1 MPETSATLKHC
12 GSSASKVRQVLG
24 LIRGL
29 DVNDAREV
37 LRFCERGAADE
48 VAKLLDS
55 AVANAEHNDLLPP
68 DELFVTR
75 AWADEGPT
83 AKRYR
88 PRARGRGTRIRK
100 RTSHVT
106 IVVARYSEDDLI
118 ARSARET
125 ASGTGAAA
133 DRRRRLTRRRR
144 VAASTAAET
153 HDHDH
158 EHEEVDALIGEADA
172 PEVEADAEE
181 AEIGEAAETAGDT
194 DETTDAED
202 TAEADAEDSGEAE
215 ATDETPD
222 DTGAVDDGDEGSEPE
237 ASK

>member
-106 IVVARYSEDDLI
+106 IVVARYSEDDLM

-153 HDHDH
+153 GGHDHDH
-158 EHEEVDALIGEADA
+158 DEDHDHEEVEALIGEADA
-172 PEVEADAEE
+172 PELEADAEA
-181 AEIGEAAETAGDT
+181 AEIEEAAETAADT
-194 DETTDAED
+194 DEATDAEAD
-202 TAEADAEDSGEAE
+202 DAAEAQ
-215 ATDETPD
+215 DETPD
-222 DTGAVDDGDEGSEPE
+222 ETGAVDDGDEGSEPE

>member
-12 GSSASKVRQVLG
+12 GTSASKVRQVLG

-48 VAKLLDS
+48 VGKLLDS
-55 AVANAEHNDLLPP
+55 AVANAEHNDNLPA
-68 DELFVTR
+68 DELFVSR

-106 IVVARYSEDDLI
+106 VVVARYSEEDLT
-118 ARSARET
+118 ARTAREA
-125 ASGTGAAA
+125 ASGSGAVA

-144 VAASTAAET
+144 VAASTAAQAEA

-158 EHEEVDALIGEADA
+158 DHDHDEDAVADETPADETPVDETEAVEPDA
-172 PEVEADAEE
+172 EVEEGAAD
-181 AEIGEAAETAGDT
+181 AAETPEAEADEPETPQAEADDDAAAGDT
-194 DETTDAED
+194 K
-202 TAEADAEDSGEAE
+202 DSKSE
-215 ATDETPD
+215 ATE
-222 DTGAVDDGDEGSEPE
+222 
-237 ASK
+237 

>member
-1 MPETSATLKHC
+1 MPETSATLKHA
-12 GSSASKVRQVLG
+12 GMSATKVRQVLG

-29 DVNDAREV
+29 DVTDAREV

-55 AVANAEHNDLLPP
+55 AVANAEHNDNLPA
-68 DELFVTR
+68 DELFVSR

-100 RTSHVT
+100 RTSHITV
-106 IVVARYSEDDLI
+106 VVARYSEDDLLK
-118 ARSARET
+118 RSARET
-125 ASGTGAAA
+125 ASGSGAAA

-153 HDHDH
+153 GAHDHDH
-158 EHEEVDALIGEADA
+158 DHDYDHDEAFEDTVI
-172 PEVEADAEE
+172 E
-181 AEIGEAAETAGDT
+181 ETAL
-194 DETTDAED
+194 DETTVDETD
-202 TAEADAEDSGEAE
+202 VEAE
-215 ATDETPD
+215 AEVAVDETETPEAEAEAE
-222 DTGAVDDGDEGSEPE
+222 TPEAGAGAEKDSKPE
-237 ASK
+237 ASE

>member
-1 MPETSATLKHC
+1 MPETSATLKHS
-12 GSSASKVRQVLG
+12 GTSATKVRQVLG

-37 LRFCERGAADE
+37 LRFCERGPAEE

-55 AVANAEHNDLLPP
+55 AVANAEHNDNLPA
-68 DELFVTR
+68 DELFVSR

-100 RTSHVT
+100 RTSHITV
-106 IVVARYSEDDLI
+106 VVARYSEDDLLK
-118 ARSARET
+118 RTARET
-125 ASGTGAAA
+125 ASGSGAAA

-153 HDHDH
+153 QTHDHDHDHDH
-158 EHEEVDALIGEADA
+158 EDDEPVAEADVLELETDAEA
-172 PEVEADAEE
+172 PEVE
-181 AEIGEAAETAGDT
+181 EAAETAADEVEAS
-194 DETTDAED
+194 DETAGDDAPS
-202 TAEADAEDSGEAE
+202 AEGEA
-215 ATDETPD
+215 P
-222 DTGAVDDGDEGSEPE
+222 DEGSEPE

>member
-1 MPETSATLKHC
+1 MPETRATLRHS
-12 GSSASKVRQVLG
+12 GTAPNKVRQVLN

-29 DVNDAREV
+29 DVSEAREV
-37 LRFCERGAADE
+37 LRFCERGAAEE
-48 VAKLLDS
+48 VGKLLDS
-55 AVANAEHNDLLPP
+55 AVANAEHNDNLPA
-68 DELFVTR
+68 DELYVSR

-106 IVVARYSEDDLI
+106 IVVARYSEEALT
-118 ARSARET
+118 ARTERET

-144 VAASTAAET
+144 VAASTAAAEQ

-158 EHEEVDALIGEADA
+158 DHDHDEDEETPAEATVDVGEADEPDVQA
-172 PEVEADAEE
+172 AAEE
-181 AEIGEAAETAGDT
+181 AEIEGAEETAGDDVDAT
-194 DETTDAED
+194 GADDSDIADGSDER
-202 TAEADAEDSGEAE
+202 SEAE
-215 ATDETPD
+215 ASAQEAE
-222 DTGAVDDGDEGSEPE
+222 GAD
-237 ASK
+237 

>member
-1 MPETSATLKHC
+1 MPETRATLRHS
-12 GSSASKVRQVLG
+12 GTSPTKVRQVLN

-29 DVNDAREV
+29 DVSEAREV

-55 AVANAEHNDLLPP
+55 AVANAEHNDNLPS
-68 DELFVTR
+68 DELYVAR

-83 AKRYR
+83 MKRYR

-106 IVVARYSEDDLI
+106 IVVARYTEEALT
-118 ARSARET
+118 ARTQRET

-144 VAASTAAET
+144 VAASTAAAEA

-158 EHEEVDALIGEADA
+158 DEEAVDEDEAVDADETTGVVDEDVAEAD
-172 PEVEADAEE
+172 ETELEAAAEE
-181 AEIGEAAETAGDT
+181 AEIEGAGETEAGAEDDTEAA
-194 DETTDAED
+194 AED
-202 TAEADAEDSGEAE
+202 AGEAE
-215 ATDETPD
+215 ASAEDAEEE
-222 DTGAVDDGDEGSEPE
+222 DGN
-237 ASK
+237 

>member
-1 MPETSATLKHC
+1 VPETRATLKHS
-12 GSSASKVRQVLG
+12 GTSATKVRQVLG

-37 LRFCERGAADE
+37 LRFCERGAAEE

-55 AVANAEHNDLLPP
+55 AVANAEHNDNLPS
-68 DELFVTR
+68 DELFVSR

-106 IVVARYSEDDLI
+106 IVVARYSEEDLM
-118 ARSARET
+118 ARTARET
-125 ASGTGAAA
+125 ASGSGAAA

-153 HDHDH
+153 EAHDHDH
-158 EHEEVDALIGEADA
+158 EDHDHDHGDDDAV
-172 PEVEADAEE
+172 VEGAVVEE
-181 AEIGEAAETAGDT
+181 AAVDETEAAEVEVEEV
-194 DETTDAED
+194 ETP
-202 TAEADAEDSGEAE
+202 EAE
-215 ATDETPD
+215 TDVEAPE
-222 DTGAVDDGDEGSEPE
+222 ASDGDEGSEPE

>member
-1 MPETSATLKHC
+1 
-12 GSSASKVRQVLG
+12 VLG

-29 DVNDAREV
+29 DVADAREV

-55 AVANAEHNDLLPP
+55 AVANAEHNDSIPV
-68 DELFVTR
+68 DELFITR

-106 IVVARYSEDDLI
+106 IVVARYSEDDLM
-118 ARSARET
+118 ARTARET
-125 ASGTGAAA
+125 ASGSGAAA

-153 HDHDH
+153 TETHDHDH
-158 EHEEVDALIGEADA
+158 DHDAEVAEDVVEETVVDEVADTEVDAE
-172 PEVEADAEE
+172 
-181 AEIGEAAETAGDT
+181 
-194 DETTDAED
+194 ETTEA
-202 TAEADAEDSGEAE
+202 TAEAEEPTADDAVEEIDDDAE
-215 ATDETPD
+215 
-222 DTGAVDDGDEGSEPE
+222 SE
-237 ASK
+237 KDK

>member
-1 MPETSATLKHC
+1 MPETRATLRHSGISAT
-12 GSSASKVRQVLG
+12 KVRAVLG

-29 DVNDAREV
+29 DVADAREV
-37 LRFCERGAADE
+37 LRFCERGAAEE
-48 VAKLLDS
+48 VGKLLDS
-55 AVANAEHNDLLPP
+55 AVANAEHNDSLPP
-68 DELFVTR
+68 DELFVSR

-106 IVVARYSEDDLI
+106 IVVARYSEDDLM

-125 ASGTGAAA
+125 ASGSGAAA

-153 HDHDH
+153 TEAHDHDH
-158 EHEEVDALIGEADA
+158 DHDHDDEV
-172 PEVEADAEE
+172 VE
-181 AEIGEAAETAGDT
+181 ETAV
-194 DETTDAED
+194 E
-202 TAEADAEDSGEAE
+202 TAEPEAE
-215 ATDETPD
+215 APEAEVDETETP
-222 DTGAVDDGDEGSEPE
+222 EPE
-237 ASK
+237 AEAETPAATEDEEPDSDPKASE

>member
-1 MPETSATLKHC
+1 MPETSATLRHS

-29 DVNDAREV
+29 DVADAREV

-55 AVANAEHNDLLPP
+55 AVANAEHNDSIPV

-106 IVVARYSEDDLI
+106 IVVARYSEDDLM
-118 ARSARET
+118 ARTARET
-125 ASGTGAAA
+125 ASGSGAAA

-153 HDHDH
+153 TETHDHDH
-158 EHEEVDALIGEADA
+158 DHDAEVAEDVVEETVVDEVADTEVDAE
-172 PEVEADAEE
+172 
-181 AEIGEAAETAGDT
+181 
-194 DETTDAED
+194 ETTEA
-202 TAEADAEDSGEAE
+202 TAEAEEPTADDAVEEIDDDAE
-215 ATDETPD
+215 
-222 DTGAVDDGDEGSEPE
+222 SE
-237 ASK
+237 KDK

>member
-1 MPETSATLKHC
+1 MPETRATLRHS
-12 GSSASKVRQVLG
+12 GTSPTKVRQVLN

-29 DVNDAREV
+29 DVSEAREV
-37 LRFCERGAADE
+37 LRFCERGAAEE
-48 VAKLLDS
+48 VGKLLDS
-55 AVANAEHNDLLPP
+55 AVANAEHNDNLPA
-68 DELFVTR
+68 DELYVSR

-106 IVVARYSEDDLI
+106 IVVARYSEEDLM
-118 ARSARET
+118 ARTARET

-144 VAASTAAET
+144 VAASTAAAET

-158 EHEEVDALIGEADA
+158 DDEEEAVDTTEAVEASDTDVAEADA
-172 PEVEADAEE
+172 PEVEAAAEE
-181 AEIGEAAETAGDT
+181 AEIESADETA
-194 DETTDAED
+194 
-202 TAEADAEDSGEAE
+202 AEDSDVPGEDEPDSSGRSDERSEAE
-215 ATDETPD
+215 
-222 DTGAVDDGDEGSEPE
+222 GAD
-237 ASK
+237 

>member
-1 MPETSATLKHC
+1 MPETSATLRHS
-12 GSSASKVRQVLG
+12 GTSASKVRQVLG

-29 DVNDAREV
+29 DVADAREV

-55 AVANAEHNDLLPP
+55 AVANAEHNDLIPP

-106 IVVARYSEDDLI
+106 IVVARYSEDDLM

-125 ASGTGAAA
+125 ASGSGVAA

-153 HDHDH
+153 TEAHDHDHDH
-158 EHEEVDALIGEADA
+158 EHDHDHDEVVEDTTSEVEETEVEEAPEADA
-172 PEVEADAEE
+172 PEV
-181 AEIGEAAETAGDT
+181 
-194 DETTDAED
+194 DETES
-202 TAEADAEDSGEAE
+202 AEAPQEETDSNPKA
-215 ATDETPD
+215 
-222 DTGAVDDGDEGSEPE
+222 SE
-237 ASK
+237 

>member
-1 MPETSATLKHC
+1 MPETRASLRHC
-12 GSSASKVRQVLG
+12 GVSASKVRQVLG

-29 DVNDAREV
+29 DVNEAREV
-37 LRFCERGAADE
+37 LRFCERGVADD

-55 AVANAEHNDLLPP
+55 AVANAEHNDQLPA
-68 DELFVTR
+68 DELFVSR

-106 IVVARYSEDDLI
+106 IIVARYSEDDLI
-118 ARSARET
+118 ARTARET

-144 VAASTAAET
+144 VAASTAAEAGA
-153 HDHDH
+153 HDH
-158 EHEEVDALIGEADA
+158 EDEHEHEDADALVGEADV

-181 AEIGEAAETAGDT
+181 AEIEEAAETAADDT
-194 DETTDAED
+194 EVE
-202 TAEADAEDSGEAE
+202 AEADDAAE
-215 ATDETPD
+215 AHDETEAAD
-222 DTGAVDDGDEGSEPE
+222 DADDGNEGSEPE
-237 ASK
+237 ASR

>member
-1 MPETSATLKHC
+1 MSESSATLRYCGTSAT
-12 GSSASKVRQVLG
+12 KVREVLG

-29 DVNDAREV
+29 DVSEAREV

-55 AVANAEHNDLLPP
+55 AVANAEHNDNLPT
-68 DELFVTR
+68 DELFVRR

-100 RTSHVT
+100 RSSHVT
-106 IVVARYSEDDLI
+106 IIVARYSEDELL
-118 ARSARET
+118 ARSAREA

-133 DRRRRLTRRRR
+133 ERRRRLTRRRR
-144 VAASTAAET
+144 VAASTAAE

-158 EHEEVDALIGEADA
+158 EHEEAGDATTPAEAEA
-172 PEVEADAEE
+172 PEIEAAAEE
-181 AEIGEAAETAGDT
+181 AEIEGADETAAEDVEAV
-194 DETTDAED
+194 DETDAE
-202 TAEADAEDSGEAE
+202 AEAS
-215 ATDETPD
+215 ATDADAPE
-222 DTGAVDDGDEGSEPE
+222 GDDGEEKDD
-237 ASK
+237 

>member
-1 MPETSATLKHC
+1 MPETSATLRHS

-29 DVNDAREV
+29 DVADAREV

-55 AVANAEHNDLLPP
+55 AVANAEHNDSIPV

-106 IVVARYSEDDLI
+106 IVVARYSEDDLM
-118 ARSARET
+118 ARTARET
-125 ASGTGAAA
+125 ASGSGAAA

-153 HDHDH
+153 TDTHDHDH
-158 EHEEVDALIGEADA
+158 DHDEVIEDAAITEVEETEVEETPEADA
-172 PEVEADAEE
+172 PEV
-181 AEIGEAAETAGDT
+181 
-194 DETTDAED
+194 DET
-202 TAEADAEDSGEAE
+202 E
-215 ATDETPD
+215 ATDTPS
-222 DTGAVDDGDEGSEPE
+222 AESSDERSEAE
-237 ASK
+237 VAAQDAESEKDK

>member
-1 MPETSATLKHC
+1 
-12 GSSASKVRQVLG
+12 VLG
-24 LIRGL
+24 LICGL
-29 DVNDAREV
+29 DVADAREV

-55 AVANAEHNDLLPP
+55 AVANAEHNDSIPV
-68 DELFVTR
+68 DELFITR

-106 IVVARYSEDDLI
+106 IVVARYSEDDLM
-118 ARSARET
+118 ARTARET
-125 ASGTGAAA
+125 ASGSGAAA

-153 HDHDH
+153 TETHDHDH
-158 EHEEVDALIGEADA
+158 DHDDEVAEDVVEEAVVDEVADTEVDAE
-172 PEVEADAEE
+172 
-181 AEIGEAAETAGDT
+181 
-194 DETTDAED
+194 ETTEA
-202 TAEADAEDSGEAE
+202 TAEAEEPTADDAVEEMHDDAE
-215 ATDETPD
+215 
-222 DTGAVDDGDEGSEPE
+222 SE
-237 ASK
+237 KDK

>member
-1 MPETSATLKHC
+1 MTETRATLRHS
-12 GSSASKVRQVLG
+12 GTAPNKVRQVLN

-29 DVNDAREV
+29 DVAEAREV

-55 AVANAEHNDLLPP
+55 AVANAEHNDNLPA
-68 DELFVTR
+68 DELYVSR

-106 IVVARYSEDDLI
+106 VVVSRYSEEALT
-118 ARSARET
+118 ARTQRET

-153 HDHDH
+153 QEHDHDH
-158 EHEEVDALIGEADA
+158 DDEEAVVETVDVAEASDQDVAEADA
-172 PEVEADAEE
+172 PELEADAEE
-181 AEIGEAAETAGDT
+181 AEMEGADETA
-194 DETTDAED
+194 AED
-202 TAEADAEDSGEAE
+202 TDSPGEDEPDSSGRSDERSEAE
-215 ATDETPD
+215 
-222 DTGAVDDGDEGSEPE
+222 GAD
-237 ASK
+237 

>member
-1 MPETSATLKHC
+1 MPETSATLKHA
-12 GSSASKVRQVLG
+12 GMSATKVRQVLG

-48 VAKLLDS
+48 VGKLLDS
-55 AVANAEHNDLLPP
+55 AVANAEHNDNLPA
-68 DELFVTR
+68 DELFVSR

-106 IVVARYSEDDLI
+106 VVVARYSEDDLM
-118 ARSARET
+118 ARTVRET
-125 ASGTGAAA
+125 ASGSGAAA

-153 HDHDH
+153 EAHDHDHDH
-158 EHEEVDALIGEADA
+158 EDHDHEDDVVSDAVVDTEVEETEDTEVEESDA
-172 PEVEADAEE
+172 PEAEAQDETETPEAAVDEAD
-181 AEIGEAAETAGDT
+181 
-194 DETTDAED
+194 
-202 TAEADAEDSGEAE
+202 
-215 ATDETPD
+215 TPD
-222 DTGAVDDGDEGSEPE
+222 ADDGDEGSEPE

>member
-1 MPETSATLKHC
+1 MPETSATLRHS
-12 GSSASKVRQVLG
+12 GTSATKVRQVLG

-37 LRFCERGAADE
+37 LRFCERGPAE
-48 VAKLLDS
+48 EIAKLLDS
-55 AVANAEHNDLLPP
+55 AVANAEHNDNLPA

-100 RTSHVT
+100 RTSHITV
-106 IVVARYSEDDLI
+106 VVARYSEDDLLK
-118 ARSARET
+118 RTARET
-125 ASGTGAAA
+125 ASGSGAAA

-153 HDHDH
+153 QTHDHDH
-158 EHEEVDALIGEADA
+158 EDHDHDHEEDAPIAEADA
-172 PEVEADAEE
+172 LELETDAE
-181 AEIGEAAETAGDT
+181 APEIEEAAETAADEV
-194 DETTDAED
+194 ETTDAETD
-202 TAEADAEDSGEAE
+202 DAPEAQ
-215 ATDETPD
+215 DETD
-222 DTGAVDDGDEGSEPE
+222 AVDDGDAGSEPE

>member
-1 MPETSATLKHC
+1 M
-12 GSSASKVRQVLG
+12 LG

-37 LRFCERGAADE
+37 LRFCERGAAEE

-55 AVANAEHNDLLPP
+55 AVANAEHNDNLPA
-68 DELFVTR
+68 DELFVSR

-100 RTSHVT
+100 RTSHIT
-106 IVVARYSEDDLI
+106 IVVARYSEDDLM
-118 ARSARET
+118 ARTARET
-125 ASGTGAAA
+125 ASGSGAAA

-153 HDHDH
+153 EAHDHDH
-158 EHEEVDALIGEADA
+158 DHDDDHEHDEVDELIGEADA
-172 PEVEADAEE
+172 TEVEADAEE
-181 AEIGEAAETAGDT
+181 AEIEGAAETA
-194 DETTDAED
+194 
-202 TAEADAEDSGEAE
+202 ADDRSRRSRGRRRGTRRRRDRA
-215 ATDETPD
+215 PRR
-222 DTGAVDDGDEGSEPE
+222 GDEGSEPE

>member
-1 MPETSATLKHC
+1 MPETSATLKHA
-12 GSSASKVRQVLG
+12 GMSATKVRQVLG

-55 AVANAEHNDLLPP
+55 AVANAEHNDNLPA
-68 DELFVTR
+68 DELFVSR

-100 RTSHVT
+100 RTAHITV
-106 IVVARYSEDDLI
+106 VVARYSEDDLLK
-118 ARSARET
+118 RTARET
-125 ASGTGAAA
+125 ASGSGAAA

-153 HDHDH
+153 EAHDHDL
-158 EHEEVDALIGEADA
+158 EYDDVIEESVVEDAV
-172 PEVEADAEE
+172 VEE
-181 AEIGEAAETAGDT
+181 
-194 DETTDAED
+194 TDAEVEVD
-202 TAEADAEDSGEAE
+202 ETETPEAE
-215 ATDETPD
+215 AEAETPEAEA
-222 DTGAVDDGDEGSEPE
+222 GAEKDSKSE
-237 ASK
+237 ASE

>member
-12 GSSASKVRQVLG
+12 GTSATKVRQVLG

-29 DVNDAREV
+29 DVTDAREV
-37 LRFCERGAADE
+37 LRFCERGSAEE
-48 VAKLLDS
+48 VGKLLDS
-55 AVANAEHNDLLPP
+55 AVANAEHNDLLPA
-68 DELFVTR
+68 DELFITR

-100 RTSHVT
+100 RTSHIT
-106 IVVARYSEDDLI
+106 IVVARYSEEDLVK
-118 ARSARET
+118 RTQRET
-125 ASGTGAAA
+125 ASGSGAAA

-144 VAASTAAET
+144 VAASTAAQTET

-158 EHEEVDALIGEADA
+158 DHDHEEDVDALIGEAEL
-172 PEVEADAEE
+172 PEVEADAEA
-181 AEIGEAAETAGDT
+181 AEIGEAAETAADT
-194 DETTDAED
+194 DEAT
-202 TAEADAEDSGEAE
+202 EAAADEAE
-215 ATDETPD
+215 TPESDAGAD
-222 DTGAVDDGDEGSEPE
+222 DSDEGSEPE

>member
-1 MPETSATLKHC
+1 MPETSATLRHG

-29 DVNDAREV
+29 DVADAREV

-55 AVANAEHNDLLPP
+55 AVANAEHNDSIPA

-106 IVVARYSEDDLI
+106 IVVARYSEDDLM
-118 ARSARET
+118 ARTARET
-125 ASGTGAAA
+125 ASGSGAAA

-153 HDHDH
+153 TETHDHDH
-158 EHEEVDALIGEADA
+158 DHDDEEVVEDAVVDEVEETEVEAAPEADA
-172 PEVEADAEE
+172 PEAD
-181 AEIGEAAETAGDT
+181 DT
-194 DETTDAED
+194 TEAED
-202 TAEADAEDSGEAE
+202 TTEGEDVAESEADEPAAESGDEEDSNPKA
-215 ATDETPD
+215 
-222 DTGAVDDGDEGSEPE
+222 SE
-237 ASK
+237 